1 MAAINRVKWA
11 GSGLQLAAGDDEGY
25 IYIYDVGEVC
35 SLIFPYRK
43 KRKFLLCYVSEK
55 MSILTQPFRLIH
67 LFARLFNHVLI
78 HLFS

>member
-35 SLIFPYRK
+35 LINF
-43 KRKFLLCYVSEK
+43 YVLFR
-55 MSILTQPFRLIH
+55 ILNVINKGLICETP
-67 LFARLFNHVLI
+67 A
-78 HLFS
+78 

>member
-35 SLIFPYRK
+35 SLNYIEVFLKFQSSKIILEYFLYGQDWAFP
-43 KRKFLLCYVSEK
+43 EN
-55 MSILTQPFRLIH
+55 ILYPQC
-67 LFARLFNHVLI
+67 
-78 HLFS
+78 

>member
-35 SLIFPYRK
+35 SLISAYRK
-43 KRKFLLCYVSEK
+43 KPRFNSPF
-55 MSILTQPFRLIH
+55 SI
-67 LFARLFNHVLI
+67 AAVL
-78 HLFS
+78 